1 LTDFDQPGVP
11 PPPAEGGAPPSQ
23 ALSSTNGLEQRAP
36 DRGALFSGWRLR
48 LGVSVGFVL
57 VFGVLSL
64 IRVHEIGK
72 PITFDLG
79 NYEYYSGYAEL
90 HGFRSAIA
98 LPGQLETYLDAQM
111 NTLYYF
117 LITYLSPRAAV
128 STLAVLQSLPV
139 SLLSFCVFAV
149 ARSVAGT
156 RVVPVF
162 AGIVAGGSAF
172 VAPLHITEIGETSSD
187 ALLGVFLFAAAALLY
202 RILTATDAHR
212 AQFAGAAIA
221 GVLLGLAGELKATE
235 TAFSASIFIAFAVAL
250 LLARARTSW
259 TFGRCALLC
268 ATVLAPAVV
277 VAGALY
283 LPEAIMLWHR
293 YHDPIFPF
301 MNGIFHSPYLLPK
314 SFNPGYAAN
323 SPYSLWFH
331 YTRLFIGGQGGHN
344 SNGLYLLPLRSPVLF
359 FSLPVVAVML
369 IVDLVKR
376 NKPEAIFIEIAF
388 VAGFLIWAVLYGFYR
403 YLAPLE
409 MAAGGVVIM
418 LVFLH
423 RLHRP
428 ALLLS
433 IAVALAVAI
442 QFSDYAEIGA
452 REAFGQSYFG
462 ISAAEFSNL
471 SGDGVVMAGDGTLAF
486 IVPDLPANTEL
497 VRVGGNLQQV
507 MSNTWWVHVR
517 SIVEQS
523 HRPRWVLFYGG
534 PKGKLNAEL
543 EQIGFLT
550 TLQSCHRVPSAED
563 GVLAVHECQVKLAPI
578 SASGI
583 S

>member
-1 LTDFDQPGVP
+1 MTDLDQPEDLP
-11 PPPAEGGAPPSQ
+11 PRGEGGSPLSQ
-23 ALSSTNGLEQRAP
+23 AGSPNSGLEKTAP
-36 DRGALFSGWRLR
+36 RGGLFSGWRLT
-48 LGVSVGFVL
+48 LGVSAGFVL

-79 NYEYYSGYAEL
+79 NYEYYSGFAEL

-139 SLLSFCVFAV
+139 SLLAFCVFAV
-149 ARSVAGT
+149 ARSVTGT
-156 RVVPVF
+156 RVVPAL
-162 AGIVAGGSAF
+162 AGLVAGGSAF

-187 ALLGVFLFAAAALLY
+187 ALLGVFLFGAAALLY
-202 RILTATDAHR
+202 RILMATDARR
-212 AQFAGAAIA
+212 AQYVDAAVA

-235 TAFSASIFIAFAVAL
+235 AAFSASILIAFAVAL
-250 LLARARTSW
+250 LLARTRTAW
-259 TFGRCALLC
+259 TFRRCVLLC
-268 ATVLAPAVV
+268 VTVLVPAVV
-277 VAGALY
+277 VAVALY
-283 LPEAIMLWHR
+283 LPEAILLWHR

-301 MNGIFHSPYLLPK
+301 MNGIFHSPDLLAK

-323 SPYSLWFH
+323 TPYSLWFH

-344 SNGLYLLPLRSPVLF
+344 TNGVYLLPLRSPVLF
-359 FSLPVVAVML
+359 FSLPVIAVML

-376 NKPEAIFIEIAF
+376 NKPEAIFIEIACL
-388 VAGFLIWAVLYGFYR
+388 AGFLLWAVLYGFYR

-409 MAAGGVVIM
+409 MAAGAVVIL

-423 RLHRP
+423 RLHHP
-428 ALLLS
+428 ALLLT

-462 ISAAEFSNL
+462 VSAAEFANL
-471 SGDGVVMAGDGTLAF
+471 NGDGIVMAGDGTLAF
-486 IVPDLPANTEL
+486 IVPDLPADTEL
-497 VRVGGNLQQV
+497 VRVGGNLQEV
-507 MSNTWWVHVR
+507 MSNAWWVHVR
-517 SIVEQS
+517 SVVQQS
-523 HRPRWVLFYGG
+523 QRPRWVLFYGG
-534 PKGKLNAEL
+534 PKGKLDAEL
-543 EQIGFLT
+543 TQIGFLT

-563 GVLAVHECQVKLAPI
+563 GVLAVHECQVQLAPPTTPRT
-578 SASGI
+578 S
-583 S
+583 